1 MDEMMDEMIA
11 QTGAAQRTLSEVIES
26 QSWLDQIAQPIQQP
40 LFALLERFGGL
51 RSVLNGTWLGHPV
64 HAAVTDLPV
73 GAFATGFI
81 FDLLDALGVRRDLRR
96 ASDAVHAAGVS
107 GALAAAL
114 FGLAD
119 WTYTSDRPRRVG
131 LVHGLTNVA
140 IAGIYGASLAARGR
154 GARATGTA
162 LSMAGFGMLLFSTW
176 LGGELSYRHG
186 VGVSR
191 RAFEPEPEDWVRVLD
206 EVQLHEDE
214 LRRVEA
220 RGTPLLLTRHRGEV
234 YAIGDTCTHM
244 GCSLSEGQLDGDV
257 VTCPCHGSRFRVT
270 DGQVVQG
277 PATVPEPSYDVR
289 LRGGY
294 IEVRERRPAERG
306 VRPAA

>member
-1 MDEMMDEMIA
+1 MDEMIE
-11 QTGAAQRTLSEVIES
+11 QTGAAQRTVSEVIES
-26 QSWLDQIAQPIQQP
+26 QHWLDQIAQPIQQP
-40 LFALLERFGGL
+40 PFALLKRFGGL
-51 RSVLNGTWLGHPV
+51 RSLLNGTWLGHPV
-64 HAAVTDLPV
+64 HAAITDLPV

-81 FDLLDALGVRRDLRR
+81 FDLLDALGVRRDLRH
-96 ASDAVHAAGVS
+96 ASDAVHTVGVS

-140 IAGIYGASLAARGR
+140 IAGVYGASLAARAS

-162 LSMAGFGMLLFSTW
+162 LSMAGFGMLLFSSW
-176 LGGELSYRHG
+176 LGGELSYRYG
-186 VGVSR
+186 IGVSR
-191 RAFEPEPEDWVRVLD
+191 RAFQPEAEDWVRVLD

-234 YAIGDTCTHM
+234 YAIGDTCTHL
-244 GCSLSEGQLDGDV
+244 GCSLSEGRLDGDV
-257 VTCPCHGSRFRVT
+257 VTCPCHGSRFRIT

-277 PATVPEPSYDVR
+277 PATASEPSYEVR
-289 LRGGY
+289 VRGGY
-294 IEVRERRPAERG
+294 LEVRQRRPTEHT
-306 VRPAA
+306 VQPAA